1 MFNCKFYNL
10 SCFIYI
16 SGANTQEIFRSTFD
30 INPVATFI
38 LDESG
43 HALGPVVK
51 RDTFDHIAVDSEG
64 LVADV
69 QNSVHQLDQST
80 FCLVA
85 YCDKLIA

>member
-1 MFNCKFYNL
+1 VEQILKRYSGAPYKL
-10 SCFIYI
+10 LIYI
-16 SGANTQEIFRSTFD
+16 DYFTFD